1 MSAAVRRIAL
11 AALLALAVAPVLAGS
26 ALAQTADREARL
38 GWVRE
43 RYQSEKAHLE
53 TLINDKTPEALLEL
67 GELLVDGAL
76 VSPENPLRKPDPAGA
91 RAAFEEGLKVPSEI
105 WPSAASNLASIILAG
120 EGGYDGGVE
129 DIAKGLD
136 LLERAARLGYGKGA
150 YLLGLDLQMGLG
162 GAARTVEAPEH
173 YRLAARLQYAP
184 AAFAL
189 ARMLGFETAAGRDLV
204 AAGLVLF
211 DLYAPRSRDLLVAYG
226 DIQRD
231 GAGIPA
237 DPQMAAEN
245 YRRAFA
251 LGSGKGALRLSDLLL
266 SNALGPPDP
275 GEARRVLEEAAWS
288 GSTLSA
294 IRLAEDFIDQ
304 GPMGI
309 EEDAAKT
316 WLGFAQEVED
326 YRAYLVAAR
335 MFETGRGEAL
345 DLVKARE
352 MVARAIEIARPSLT
366 SSLSVAKAAQSMLV
380 ADALAGEIAELL
392 KRAAERGNIDGM
404 AGYGA
409 FMAEK
414 AGIGGVAADG
424 AQAVLWL
431 RQAADAGNPQA
442 MLTLGDFLREG
453 KYVPPSATEA
463 VELYRDALAIERS
476 TGALL
481 RNGDVLV
488 SGEGGGVDVK
498 QALELYREAANRGS
512 ASAKLKLG
520 RLLMRGGPVQ
530 RDPDA
535 ARALLEE
542 AVRAGDQKAPMLLA
556 DFYSGVFGDT
566 PAPAEAERILRS
578 AVDQGNP
585 EAPARLAKV
594 LVDDGRPQEAV
605 AALELAATAGQPD
618 ALVELALLSLSGT
631 AGRRD
636 PDAAEAYL
644 ARADELGGA
653 SPQARIKVAVAL
665 LDVGRAEATQ
675 KGTDALV
682 GLLEG
687 GSGSAAAALSQA
699 YRDGRGVAR
708 DTARAEELAIEAAR
722 LGVTDA
728 LIEMASAYEKQ
739 SGDKAAQR
747 RAFELYGK
755 AAEYEPGSAR
765 ALGALARAYRYG
777 RGTEQDLPL
786 SVEYFRKAA
795 DAGSASALTAL
806 ATAYTEGS
814 GVARDPAE
822 ARRLLLLAV
831 DRGIDG
837 AYVDLGR
844 FYLSGFGGEID
855 PERAVVSFSRA
866 AAAGNLDGDLE
877 LARAYLSGYGI
888 TRNTA
893 EGVRLLEKAAEG
905 GVAEAM
911 IKLYELHANGFD
923 VPVDAAKAIA
933 WLERAAETND
943 DALTRLLEVARSD
956 PSIDPATAERWR
968 VRARQRG
975 VALPDEK
982 VSKAPAEAATVIP
995 ASAPAANPAAAAAT
1009 ATSGADAGAN

>member
-1 MSAAVRRIAL
+1 MSTAARRIAL
-11 AALLALAVAPVLAGS
+11 AALLALAAVPVLAGA

-43 RYQSEKAHLE
+43 RFQSENAHLE
-53 TLINDKTPEALLEL
+53 TLVNDKTPEALLEL

-76 VSPENPLRKPDPAGA
+76 ISPENPLRKPDPAGA

-105 WPSAASNLASIILAG
+105 WPSAAANLASIILAG

-150 YLLGLDLQMGLG
+150 YQLGLDLQMGLG
-162 GAARTVEAPEH
+162 GAARTVEAPDL

-204 AAGLVLF
+204 ASGLVLF

-237 DPQMAAEN
+237 DAEKAAEN

-251 LGSGKGALRLSDLLL
+251 LGSGKGALRLSELLL

-294 IRLAEDFIDQ
+294 IRLAEDFVDQ

-309 EEDAAKT
+309 EEDAAKI
-316 WLGFAQEVED
+316 WLGFAREVED
-326 YRAYLVAAR
+326 YRAFLVAAR
-335 MFETGRGEAL
+335 MFETGRGEPL

-352 MVARAIEIARPSLT
+352 MVAHAIEIARPSLA
-366 SSLSVAKAAQSMLV
+366 SSLSVARAAQGMLV

-392 KRAAERGNIDGM
+392 KRAAERGNIEGM

-409 FMAEK
+409 FVAEK
-414 AGIGGVAADG
+414 GGIGGVADG
-424 AQAVLWL
+424 AQAVQWL

-453 KYVPPSATEA
+453 KYVPPSAGEA

-566 PAPAEAERILRS
+566 PAPAEAERILRA

-605 AALELAATAGQPD
+605 AALERAATAGQPD

-675 KGTDALV
+675 KGIAALTA
-682 GLLEG
+682 LLEG
-687 GSGSAAAALSQA
+687 GSGSAAAALSHA

-728 LIEMASAYEKQ
+728 LIEIASAYEKQ
-739 SGDKAAQR
+739 AGDKAAQR
-747 RAFELYGK
+747 RAFELFGK

-877 LARAYLSGYGI
+877 LARAFISGYGI
-888 TRNTA
+888 TRNVA

-911 IKLYELHANGFD
+911 IKLYELYANGFD
-923 VPVDAAKAIA
+923 VPVDQTKALA

-943 DALTRLLEVARSD
+943 DALKRLLEVAHTD
-956 PSIDPATAERWR
+956 PGIDPATAERWR
-968 VRARQRG
+968 IRARQRG
-975 VALPDEK
+975 IAVPDDK
-982 VSKAPAEAATVIP
+982 VSATGAPAASA
-995 ASAPAANPAAAAAT
+995 ASAPAAAT
-1009 ATSGADAGAN
+1009 PTSGAGIGAN

>member
-1 MSAAVRRIAL
+1 MSGTARRIAV
-11 AALLALAVAPVLAGS
+11 AALLALAALPAFVAGAS
-26 ALAQTADREARL
+26 AQTADREARL

-43 RYQSEKAHLE
+43 RYQSEKARLE

-67 GELLVDGAL
+67 GEILLDGAL

-91 RAAFEEGLKVPSEI
+91 RAAFEEGLKVPSDV
-105 WPSAASNLASIILAG
+105 WPSAAAQLADLIIAG
-120 EGGYDGGVE
+120 EGGFDGGEE
-129 DIAKGLD
+129 DLKTGLS

-150 YLLGLDLQMGLG
+150 YLLAFDLQMGLG
-162 GAARTVEAPEH
+162 GTARTSEAAEN
-173 YRLAARLQYAP
+173 YRLATRLQYAP

-189 ARMLGFETAAGRDLV
+189 ARILGFETAAGRDLV
-204 AAGLVLF
+204 AAGTVLF

-231 GAGIPA
+231 GAGVPA
-237 DPQMAAEN
+237 DAQKAAEN

-251 LGSGKGALRLSDLLL
+251 LGSGKGALRLADLLL

-275 GEARRVLEEAAWS
+275 AEARLVLEEAAWS
-288 GSTLSA
+288 GSSLSA
-294 IRLAEDFIDQ
+294 IRLAEDFVDR

-309 EEDAAKT
+309 EEGAAKI
-316 WLGFAQEVED
+316 WLGFATEVDD

-335 MFETGRGEAL
+335 MYETGRGQPL
-345 DLVKARE
+345 DLVKARDL
-352 MVARAIEIARPSLT
+352 VLKAIEISRPSLT
-366 SSLSVAKAAQSMLV
+366 NSVSVAKAAQSMLV
-380 ADALAGEIAELL
+380 ADALSGEIAELL
-392 KRAAERGNIDGM
+392 KRAAERGNIEGM

-409 FMAEK
+409 FLASK
-414 AGIGGVAADG
+414 ADTGGLPADG
-424 AQAVLWL
+424 EQAVRWL
-431 RQAADAGNPQA
+431 QQAAAAGNPQA
-442 MLTLGDFLREG
+442 MLTLGDFLRDG
-453 KYVPPSATEA
+453 RFVPPNAAEA
-463 VELYRDALAIERS
+463 VNLYRQALEIERS
-476 TGALL
+476 MGALL

-488 SGEGGGVDVK
+488 SGDGGGVDVK

-512 ASAKLKLG
+512 PSAKLKLG

-535 ARALLEE
+535 ARGLLEE
-542 AVRAGDQKAPMLLA
+542 AIRAGDQKAPMLLA
-556 DFYSGVFGDT
+556 DFYSGAFGDT
-566 PAPAEAERILRS
+566 PAPAEAERVLRA

-594 LVDDGRPQEAV
+594 LVDGGRPQEAV
-605 AALELAATAGQPD
+605 AALEKAASAGQPD
-618 ALVELALLSLSGT
+618 ALVELALLSLSGS

-653 SPQARIKVAVAL
+653 SPQARISIASAL
-665 LDVGRAEATQ
+665 LDVGRTEATQ
-675 KGTDALV
+675 KGIAT
-682 GLLEG
+682 LEDLAG
-687 GSGSAAAALSQA
+687 TGSGPAAAALAFA

-708 DTARAEELAIEAAR
+708 DTARAEDLAIEAAR

-739 SGDKAAQR
+739 TGDKAAQR
-747 RAFELYGK
+747 RAFELYSK

-765 ALGALARAYRYG
+765 AMGALARAYRYG
-777 RGTEQDLPL
+777 RGTEQDLPR
-786 SVEYFRKAA
+786 SVEFFRKAA
-795 DAGSASALTAL
+795 DAGSASALIAL

-814 GVARDPAE
+814 GVPRDPAE
-822 ARRLLLLAV
+822 ARRLLLEAV

-855 PERAVVSFSRA
+855 PERAVVAFYRA
-866 AAAGNLDGDLE
+866 SEAGNLDGDVE

-893 EGVRLLEKAAEG
+893 EGVRLLQKAAEG

-911 IKLYELHANGFD
+911 IKLYELYANGFD
-923 VPVDAAKAIA
+923 VAVDEAKALA

-943 DALTRLLEVARSD
+943 DALTRLLDVARSGSSVD
-956 PSIDPATAERWR
+956 AATAERWR

-975 VALPDEK
+975 IAIPEDK
-982 VSKAPAEAATVIP
+982 VSAGPAAATVVP
-995 ASAPAANPAAAAAT
+995 ASAAAAAQPPAGT
-1009 ATSGADAGAN
+1009 VAD